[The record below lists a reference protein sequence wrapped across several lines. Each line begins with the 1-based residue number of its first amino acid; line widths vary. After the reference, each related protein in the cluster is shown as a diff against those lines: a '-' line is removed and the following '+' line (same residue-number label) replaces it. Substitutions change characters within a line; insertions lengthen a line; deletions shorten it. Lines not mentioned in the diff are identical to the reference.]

1 MHIYLCFD
9 VEDLV
14 HPDSDDIPRDI
25 ATMLADDGVVASMY
39 VVGEKA
45 RLWERRGRWDVI
57 GAVAQH
63 DVGLH
68 TDHHSVHP
76 TVSEYLAEKGWEDG
90 VAEALRQEGPGA
102 ADLARLFGQYP
113 SSWATS
119 GSSWAPQI
127 PAATRRLGLPANVYS
142 HAQAGGR
149 GACWYAGQLCYS
161 DYFGIRG
168 GESTYC
174 DDAAFEEALPDLLTR
189 VEAAAKRGLSCLGLF
204 CAHPTRLR
212 YTVFWDVLNFF
223 RGKNTPEAEYKSAPR
238 RTDVEYA
245 TALRNLRRMVAA
257 VRGLPGVEI
266 ISTRRLNS
274 LFEEEGG
281 PVAWSAL
288 RPLAEAVL
296 SNEGIITGY
305 AGEGARCALSA
316 AAALDLLA
324 RAIVRLADEGTRPG
338 YLLARSVLGPGEQAP
353 DLPRSFL
360 MGRRAFVDL
369 CRDLADL
376 IGATGQL
383 PAALVLD
390 KIRIGPG
397 VLLKACAATYL
408 AWEGSHDGALVE
420 LVPAPGEPDGA
431 DALAQA
437 AIYDKLPG
445 WPPHMPDLRLDLLAL
460 HTRLQS
466 WSLRTAELRD
476 GR

>member
-1 MHIYLCFD
+1 MYVYLCFD

-76 TVSEYLAEKGWEDG
+76 TASEYLADKSWDDG

-102 ADLARLFGQYP
+102 ADLARLFGQFP

-127 PAATRRLGLPANVYS
+127 PAATRRLGIPANVYS
-142 HAQAGGR
+142 HARAGEG
-149 GACWYAGQLCYS
+149 GACWYAGQLCYG

-168 GESTYC
+168 GENTYC
-174 DDAAFEEALPDLLTR
+174 DDAAFEAALPDLLAQIEDAR
-189 VEAAAKRGLSCLGLF
+189 RRGMTCLGLF
-204 CAHPTRLR
+204 GAHPTRLR
-212 YTVFWDVLNFF
+212 YTVFWDVLNFN
-223 RGKNTPEAEYKSAPR
+223 RGQNTPEAEYQYAPQ
-238 RTDVEYA
+238 RTDAEYA
-245 TALRNLRRMVAA
+245 SALRNLRRMVTA
-257 VRGLPGVEI
+257 VGGLPGVEI
-266 ISTRRLNS
+266 ISMRRLNG
-274 LFEEEGG
+274 LFAEEGG

-296 SNEGIITGY
+296 SQKGIVAGY
-305 AGEGARCALSA
+305 TVEGAGCALSA
-316 AAALDLLA
+316 ATALDLLT
-324 RAIVRLADEGTRPG
+324 RAIVRLADEGARPG

-376 IGATGQL
+376 IGATGKL

-420 LVPAPGEPDGA
+420 LAPAPGEPDGA
-431 DALAQA
+431 AALAQQ
-437 AIYDKLPG
+437 AIYERLPG
-445 WPPHMPDLRLDLLAL
+445 WPPHRPDLRLDLLAQ
-460 HTRLQS
+460 HTQLQS
-466 WSLRTAELRD
+466 WSLHPAELRG

>member
-1 MHIYLCFD
+1 MYVYLCFD

-14 HPDSDDIPRDI
+14 HVDSDDIPRDI

-57 GAVAQH
+57 AAVAQH

-76 TVSEYLAEKGWEDG
+76 TASEYLADKGWEDG
-90 VAEALRQEGPGA
+90 VDEALRQEGPGA

-142 HAQAGGR
+142 HARAGDG

-168 GESTYC
+168 GEDTYC
-174 DDAAFEEALPDLLTR
+174 DDAAFESALPDLLARITDAQR
-189 VEAAAKRGLSCLGLF
+189 HGMSCLGLF
-204 CAHPTRLR
+204 GAHPTRLR
-212 YTVFWDVLNFF
+212 YTVFWDVLNFN
-223 RGKNTPEAEYKSAPR
+223 RGHNTPEADYTYAPR
-238 RTDVEYA
+238 RTDAEYA
-245 TALRNLRRMVAA
+245 AALRNLRRMVAA

-266 ISTRRLNS
+266 ISTHRLNS
-274 LFEEEGG
+274 LFAEEGG

-288 RPLAEAVL
+288 SLLAEAVL
-296 SNEGIITGY
+296 SQKRIVAGY
-305 AGEGARCALSA
+305 AVEGAALSA
-316 AAALDLLA
+316 AATLDLLA
-324 RAIVRLADEGTRPG
+324 RAVTRLADEGIRPG

-369 CRDLADL
+369 CRDLADQ

-383 PAALVLD
+383 PASLVLD
-390 KIRIGPG
+390 KIRIGSG
-397 VLLKACAATYL
+397 VLLRACAATYL

-420 LVPAPGEPDGA
+420 LAPAPGEPHDA
-431 DALAQA
+431 AALAQQ
-437 AIYDKLPG
+437 AIYERLPG
-445 WPPHMPDLRLDLLAL
+445 WPPHRPDLRLDLLAM

-466 WSLRTAELRD
+466 WSLRPAALRAER
-476 GR
+476 

>member
-1 MHIYLCFD
+1 MYVYLCFD
-9 VEDLV
+9 IEDLV

-25 ATMLADDGVVASMY
+25 ASMLADDGVVASMY

-57 GAVAQH
+57 AAVAQH

-68 TDHHSVHP
+68 TDHHSMHP
-76 TVSEYLAEKGWEDG
+76 TASEYLADKGWADG
-90 VAEALRQEGPGA
+90 VDEALRQEGPGV

-142 HAQAGGR
+142 HARAGVG

-161 DYFGIRG
+161 DYLGIQG
-168 GESTYC
+168 GEDTYC
-174 DDAAFEEALPDLLTR
+174 DDAAFEAALPDLLARITDAQR
-189 VEAAAKRGLSCLGLF
+189 RGMICLGLF
-204 CAHPTRLR
+204 GAHPTRLR
-212 YTVFWDVLNFF
+212 YTVFWDVLNFN
-223 RGKNTPEAEYKSAPR
+223 RGQNTPETEYRYAPR
-238 RTDVEYA
+238 RTDPEYA
-245 TALRNLRRMVAA
+245 SALRNLRRMVAA

-266 ISTRRLNS
+266 ISTRRLNR
-274 LFEEEGG
+274 LFAEDGG

-288 RPLAEAVL
+288 TRLAETVL
-296 SNEGIITGY
+296 SQKGVVAGY
-305 AGEGARCALSA
+305 AVEGAALSA
-316 AAALDLLA
+316 AATLDLLA
-324 RAIVRLADEGTRPG
+324 RAIVRLADEEARPG
-338 YLLARSVLGPGEQAP
+338 SLLARSVLGPGEQAA

-360 MGRRAFVDL
+360 LGRRAFADM
-369 CRDLADL
+369 CRDLTDQ

-383 PAALVLD
+383 PASLVLD

-420 LVPAPGEPDGA
+420 LAPAPGEPNGA
-431 DALAQA
+431 AALAQGG
-437 AIYDKLPG
+437 IYDKLPG
-445 WPPHMPDLRLDLLAL
+445 WPPHRPDLRLDLLAL

-466 WSLRTAELRD
+466 WSLRPAALRA
-476 GR
+476 GH

>member
-1 MHIYLCFD
+1 MYIYLCLD

-14 HPDSDDIPRDI
+14 HSDSDDIPRDI

-76 TVSEYLAEKGWEDG
+76 TVSEYLAEMGWEDG

-127 PAATRRLGLPANVYS
+127 PAATRRLGIPANVYS
-142 HAQAGGR
+142 HVRAGEG

-168 GESTYC
+168 GENTYC
-174 DDAAFEEALPDLLTR
+174 DDTAFEAALPNLLAQIE
-189 VEAAAKRGLSCLGLF
+189 EARRRGMTCLGLF
-204 CAHPTRLR
+204 GAHPTRLR

-223 RGKNTPEAEYKSAPR
+223 RGQNTPEAEYQYAPR
-238 RTDVEYA
+238 RTDAEYA

-281 PVAWSAL
+281 AVAWSAL

-296 SNEGIITGY
+296 SNAGIAAGY
-305 AGEGARCALSA
+305 PVEGAEFAFSA

-324 RAIVRLADEGTRPG
+324 RAIVRLADEGARPG
-338 YLLARSVLGPGEQAP
+338 YLLARSVLGPPEPAS

-369 CRDLADL
+369 CRDLADQ
-376 IGATGQL
+376 INANGQL

-390 KIRIGPG
+390 KIPIGPG

-420 LVPAPGEPDGA
+420 LVPAPDEPDVA
-431 DALAQA
+431 AALAQA
-437 AIYDKLPG
+437 GIYDKLPG
-445 WPPHMPDLRLDLLAL
+445 WPPHRPDLRLDLLAL
-460 HTRLQS
+460 HTRLQC
-466 WSLRTAELRD
+466 WSLRPAELRG